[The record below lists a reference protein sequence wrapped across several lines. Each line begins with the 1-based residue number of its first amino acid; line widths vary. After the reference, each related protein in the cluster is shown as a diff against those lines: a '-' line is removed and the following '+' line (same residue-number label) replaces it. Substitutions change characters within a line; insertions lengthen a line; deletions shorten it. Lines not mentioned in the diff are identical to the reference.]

1 MLKDITLGQYYPT
14 DSRIHRLDPRVKIMF
29 TFVFMITI
37 FMIDSADTYLKTS

>member
-29 TFVFMITI
+29 TFVFMICLL
-37 FMIDSADTYLKTS
+37 YTSPSPRD